1 VRGQRREND
10 SQQGNDVRY
19 AAAAGTQQET
29 LAVVVEA
36 ECRLATFV
44 VKEPRLPASRPLLLR
59 LWSESYTGR

>member
-19 AAAAGTQQET
+19 AAVAGTQQET

-44 VKEPRLPASRPLLLR
+44 VKEL
-59 LWSESYTGR
+59 